1 MLNDFGPYSAKYCCF
16 RVMNICADR
25 KKIIKVF
32 NYPIMWGKSRNLLLI
47 PGISVHDIRA
57 SLLKGELRHKLL
69 AKDIT
74 ITCSDIDLLSFNE
87 EEKEFLYSNGVVK
100 GVEVFATIGVLPFLF
115 KQNVHLIGAIDSN
128 NRIFSTPDKFLNQIF
143 HLNTF
148 KIEIHH
154 NGRQLI
160 ESVDYLVSESGGV
173 GTGYDTIILISFAP
187 RINSQLYANYMIKNP
202 LI

>member
-16 RVMNICADR
+16 TVMNICADR

-47 PGISVHDIRA
+47 PGVSVHDIRA

-128 NRIFSTPDKFLNQIF
+128 NRIFSTPDKFLNGSF